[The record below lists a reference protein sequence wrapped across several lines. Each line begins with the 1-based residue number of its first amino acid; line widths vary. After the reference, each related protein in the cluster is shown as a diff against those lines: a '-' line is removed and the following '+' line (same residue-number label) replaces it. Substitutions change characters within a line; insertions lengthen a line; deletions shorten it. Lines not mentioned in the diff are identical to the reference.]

1 MSKFLNLP
9 YLELSI
15 LDPNGVDRASD
26 MSMSDD
32 ETATGGSDEKTIE
45 EMKRNEIINSLKNK
59 TLILIKNDLIKAIEK
74 DVEKVYSFFE
84 FKMALKL

>member
-1 MSKFLNLP
+1 
-9 YLELSI
+9 
-15 LDPNGVDRASD
+15 

-32 ETATGGSDEKTIE
+32 ETAGGSDERTIE

-74 DVEKVYSFFE
+74 DVEKVGLNRFE
-84 FKMALKL
+84 FEMAIKI